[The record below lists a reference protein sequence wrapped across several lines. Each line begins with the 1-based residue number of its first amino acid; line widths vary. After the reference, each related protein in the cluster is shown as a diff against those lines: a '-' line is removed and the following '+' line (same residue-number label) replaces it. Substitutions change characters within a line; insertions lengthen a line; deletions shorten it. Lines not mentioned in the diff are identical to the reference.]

1 MTKIDRAKLS
11 AFEVKLRPGTRMRW
25 PGNALGPED
34 GVELEPGD
42 GDLLML
48 RHAPSRRFLGRE
60 PVHESLMIEL
70 RQPLAEAPPGPL
82 RLGRVVYR
90 AGTERLAYQA
100 TRAEGTL
107 SLVAT
112 DAPGAAAPGR
122 FELDV
127 MLALVSPELDTDGAG
142 SHRLAGKIVV
152 ERG

>member
-1 MTKIDRAKLS
+1 MTQLDRAKLG

-25 PGNALGPED
+25 PGNALGPAD
-34 GVELEPGD
+34 GIELEPGD

-70 RQPLAEAPPGPL
+70 RQPLAEARPGPL

-107 SLVAT
+107 SLVA
-112 DAPGAAAPGR
+112 AEPGR
-122 FELDV
+122 FELDA
-127 MLALVSPELDTDGAG
+127 LLLLVSPELDTDGVG
-142 SHRLAGKIVV
+142 PHRLAGRIVALQ
-152 ERG
+152 G